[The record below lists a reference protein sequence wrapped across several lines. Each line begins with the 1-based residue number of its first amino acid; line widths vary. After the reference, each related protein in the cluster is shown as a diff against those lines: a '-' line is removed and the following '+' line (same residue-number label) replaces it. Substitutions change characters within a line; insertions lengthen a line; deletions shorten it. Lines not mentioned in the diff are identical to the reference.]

1 MRGCCIYQSFASL
14 FSKNVNYES
23 TFEEET
29 RENCTKQGK
38 DEKGKSAEVDEDNSS
53 AFPPSCKVMTAGERD
68 TAKVKGSGDWVS
80 DCRGEQHI
88 LVAPNGCP

>member
-1 MRGCCIYQSFASL
+1 MQGYIIYQSFTSL

-38 DEKGKSAEVDEDNSS
+38 DEKGKSAKVDEDKSS
-53 AFPPSCKVMTAGERD
+53 AFPPSCKVMTAGEWK
-68 TAKVKGSGDWVS
+68 TAKVKGSGD
-80 DCRGEQHI
+80 
-88 LVAPNGCP
+88 